1 MSVSI
6 INKQIE
12 EKANLQKSFLKTAN
26 MLFGKEWDE
35 LTKEELYQTLVN
47 TIRQY
52 VSENWIMTNKY
63 YAEHNC
69 KEIYYFSIEFLLGR
83 LLNSNLIN
91 LDMKDICKDALADLG
106 IDINE
111 LFKQEPDA
119 GLGNGGLGR
128 LAACFIDSMASLGL
142 PGHGCTIRY
151 QYGLFE
157 QKIINNQQIILGQKG
172 GLIRHGRFVQL
183 KDSGRPVCFISRKDK
198 GEAVQ
203 IAQ

>member
-142 PGHGCTIRY
+142 
-151 QYGLFE
+151 QAMVVLSV
-157 QKIINNQQIILGQKG
+157 INMACSNKKL
-172 GLIRHGRFVQL
+172 
-183 KDSGRPVCFISRKDK
+183 
-198 GEAVQ
+198 
-203 IAQ
+203 

>member
-69 KEIYYFSIEFLLGR
+69 KEIYYFF
-83 LLNSNLIN
+83 
-91 LDMKDICKDALADLG
+91 
-106 IDINE
+106 
-111 LFKQEPDA
+111 
-119 GLGNGGLGR
+119 
-128 LAACFIDSMASLGL
+128 
-142 PGHGCTIRY
+142 H
-151 QYGLFE
+151 
-157 QKIINNQQIILGQKG
+157 
-172 GLIRHGRFVQL
+172 
-183 KDSGRPVCFISRKDK
+183 
-198 GEAVQ
+198 
-203 IAQ
+203 

>member
-12 EKANLQKSFLKTAN
+12 EKASLQKSFLKTAN

-69 KEIYYFSIEFLLGR
+69 KEVYYFSIEFLLGR

-119 GLGNGGLGR
+119 GLVMAV
-128 LAACFIDSMASLGL
+128 LADLQLALLILWLHWVFQAMVVLSVINMACSNKKL
-142 PGHGCTIRY
+142 
-151 QYGLFE
+151 
-157 QKIINNQQIILGQKG
+157 
-172 GLIRHGRFVQL
+172 
-183 KDSGRPVCFISRKDK
+183 
-198 GEAVQ
+198 
-203 IAQ
+203 